1 MNKEEQETTP
11 QEIEQLI
18 ERVEKGQLEE
28 KDKKLISKLL
38 KLVLTL
44 IQVVQ
49 AKNSTIS
56 KLKRLIFGSKPEKTQ
71 ETGKSEKESESKVTN
86 NNTNA
91 NASSSK
97 EAKQESKDKDKD
109 KDKEIEQKEINT
121 KKKRK
126 GHGRIKAADYLGAK
140 IVYCENREIE
150 AGQKCPDAQCRGKL
164 YDTKAPQQFI
174 RLEGSPLIRATKYQ
188 QEVLKC
194 SNCQSRYVANLPAGV
209 VAEKWSETADAAIA
223 YAKYAMGM
231 PFYRIAKGQLE
242 NEVPLPASTQFE
254 RCEEVAKIFN
264 PVYLEIKRI
273 LAQSSV
279 LYGDDTRVKILEL
292 IKENQ
297 NNPKT
302 VRKGMQST
310 AIASQKEYKIAIYI
324 SGRKYSGENLEELLK
339 LRTNKE
345 EPIIM
350 GDASSRNWVGEYKKI
365 IAKCLVHARRQ
376 FIEIEKN
383 FPEEAKYVIETLA
396 KIYEIESQT
405 VKMNQAERLLYHQQH
420 SELIMKELKQW
431 CDEQIEKEEESSGLG
446 KALSYMK
453 KHWEELSRFLT
464 VAGAPLDNN
473 YVERILKRVVLNR
486 KNSLF
491 YKTEHGAAIGD
502 IITSIIETCSLN
514 KVNVFQYMVS
524 LLQNPKAVRTKA
536 SQWMPWNYKNKLA
549 QVA

>member
-18 ERVEKGQLEE
+18 ERVKSWQIEE
-28 KDKKLISKLL
+28 KDKKLLSKLL
-38 KLVLTL
+38 RLVLTL

-56 KLKRLIFGSKPEKTQ
+56 KLKRLIFGSRPEKTQ
-71 ETGKSEKESESKVTN
+71 ETENSEKGNQNEPTNTNTNTNTKANTKANTN
-86 NNTNA
+86 ND
-91 NASSSK
+91 SK
-97 EAKQESKDKDKD
+97 LSREEKDVEE
-109 KDKEIEQKEINT
+109 KETNT

-126 GHGRIKAADYLGAK
+126 GHGRIKAAEYVGAK
-140 IVYCENREIE
+140 IIYCENKEIK
-150 AGQKCPDAQCRGKL
+150 AGQKCPDKGCRGKL
-164 YDTKAPQQFI
+164 YDTKKPQEFI
-174 RLEGSPLIRATKYQ
+174 RLEGSQLVVATKYQ

-194 SNCQSRYVANLPAGV
+194 SCCQSRYVANLPTGV
-209 VAEKWSETADAAIA
+209 VAEKWSPTADAAIA
-223 YAKYAMGM
+223 YAKYAMGL
-231 PFYRIAKGQLE
+231 PFYRIAKGQME
-242 NEVPLPASTQFE
+242 NGVPLPASTQFE
-254 RCEEVAKIFN
+254 RCEEVAKVLN
-264 PVYLEIKRI
+264 PVYLELKRI

-292 IKENQ
+292 IKENLD
-297 NNPKT
+297 PKR
-302 VRKGMQST
+302 VRKGIQST
-310 AIASQKEYKIAIYI
+310 AIASQKEYKIAIYV

-350 GDASSRNWVGEYKKI
+350 GDASSRNWVGEDKKI

-376 FIEIEKN
+376 FVEIEKN
-383 FPEEAKYVIETLA
+383 FPEEAKYVIEKLA
-396 KIYEIESQT
+396 KIYEMESQT
-405 VKMNQAERLLYHQQH
+405 VKMNEVERLLYHQQH
-420 SELIMKELKQW
+420 SQPLMKELKQW
-431 CDEQIEKEEESSGLG
+431 CDEQIEKEEESCGLG

-491 YKTEHGAAIGD
+491 YKTSHGAAIGD
-502 IITSIIETCSLN
+502 IIMSVMQTCSLN
-514 KVNVFQYMVS
+514 KVNVFQYLCC
-524 LLQNPKAVRTKA
+524 LLQSPKAVRAKA
-536 SQWMPWNYKNKLA
+536 SQYLPWNYNNKLA

>member
-1 MNKEEQETTP
+1 MNKENQETTP

-18 ERVEKGQLEE
+18 ERVEKGQIEE

-38 KLVLTL
+38 RLVLTL
-44 IQVVQ
+44 IQVMQ

-56 KLKRLIFGSKPEKTQ
+56 KLKRLIFGSKAEKTQ
-71 ETGKSEKESESKVTN
+71 EDGKSEKESESRVI
-86 NNTNA
+86 NA
-91 NASSSK
+91 NANANDADSSSK
-97 EAKQESKDKDKD
+97 EAKEETKG
-109 KDKEIEQKEINT
+109 KEIEQKEINT

-126 GHGRIKAADYLGAK
+126 GHGRIKAADYIGAK
-140 IVYCENREIE
+140 TIYCENKEIA
-150 AGQKCPDAQCRGKL
+150 AGQKCPDEQCRGKL
-164 YDTKAPQQFI
+164 YDTKKPQEFI
-174 RLEGSPLIRATKYQ
+174 RLEGSPLVMATKYE

-194 SNCQSRYVANLPAGV
+194 SCCQSRYVASLPRGV

-231 PFYRIAKGQLE
+231 PFYRIAKGQKD
-242 NEVPLPASTQFE
+242 NGVPLPASTQFE
-254 RCEEVAKIFN
+254 RCEEVAKVLN
-264 PVYLEIKRI
+264 PVYVELKRI

-297 NNPKT
+297 NPKIE
-302 VRKGMQST
+302 RKGMQST
-310 AIASQKEYKIAIYI
+310 AIASQKEHYIAIYI
-324 SGRKYSGENLEELLK
+324 SGRKYSGENLQELLK
-339 LRTNKE
+339 IRTNKQ

-350 GDASSRNWVGEYKKI
+350 GDGSSKNWVGEYKKI

-376 FIEIEKN
+376 FVEIEKN
-383 FPEEAKYVIETLA
+383 FPQSAKYVIEMLA
-396 KIYEIESQT
+396 KIYKIESQT
-405 VKMNQAERLLYHQQH
+405 VKMNQVERLLYHQQH
-420 SELIMKELKQW
+420 SEPIMKELKQW
-431 CDEQIEKEEESSGLG
+431 CDEEIEKEEESSGLG

-502 IITSIIETCSLN
+502 IIMSVIETCSLN

-524 LLQNPKAVRTKA
+524 LLQNPNAVRAKA
-536 SQWMPWNYKNKLA
+536 SQYLPWNYKNKLA